1 MGVKE
6 TQIEGGGDDGD
17 RDKDRDRDRDRD
29 SSSSSSKKKR
39 REGDRVKA
47 KVDGWS
53 KYFGGEITR
62 VNSDGTYDMKFD
74 DGERKRGVKET
85 QIEGGEDDRDSR
97 SSSTSK
103 KRREGD
109 RVKAKVDGWSK
120 YFSGE
125 ITRVNSDGTY
135 DMKFDDGERKRG
147 VKETQ
152 IEGGDDG

>member
-53 KYFGGEITR
+53 KYF
-62 VNSDGTYDMKFD
+62 
-74 DGERKRGVKET
+74 
-85 QIEGGEDDRDSR
+85 
-97 SSSTSK
+97 
-103 KRREGD
+103 
-109 RVKAKVDGWSK
+109 
-120 YFSGE
+120 SGE

-152 IEGGDDG
+152 IEGGGDEDDRDKDRDSGRDSRDRDSSS